1 MIKKGSHTF
10 RKKWGQNFLVDPN
23 IIKKIYQTINPMP
36 SDRIIEIGPGEGV
49 LTQTIIPEVSEMMAI
64 EIDPLLVKRLNDSYQ
79 LKKLKIVNE
88 DILRINICDLG
99 ISNPVRIIGNIPYNI
114 TSQII
119 FWLIEQL
126 DFWSDA
132 FIMVQKEVAHRLT
145 AKVGTKEYGRLT
157 VVVGAYLDVDYC
169 FTIPPSV
176 FVPKPKVDSAFI
188 HFNKKKTPLIDDGKY
203 IKFNRLVRDAF
214 NQRRKM
220 LKNSLSGWD
229 IADNVKDKVNF
240 SRRPETLNIKEF
252 ASLV

>member
-1 MIKKGSHTF
+1 
-10 RKKWGQNFLVDPN
+10 
-23 IIKKIYQTINPMP
+23 MP

-188 HFNKKKTPLIDDGKY
+188 HFNKKRTPLIDDDKY

-229 IADNVKDKVNF
+229 ISDNVKDKVNF